1 MTVLALP
8 QPGTA
13 PRQAPLDVEIV
24 IPVYNEAPHLAER
37 VTELR
42 RFLDQSFPFR
52 ALVTVVD
59 NASTDETFALASQ
72 LAAPHPVWRP
82 CTCPARGGATHCGPP
97 GRRAP
102 PRWWPTWTSTCPRRS
117 PPCSPSWRRSSRGRA
132 TWP

>member
-42 RFLDQSFPFR
+42 RFLDPVSYTHLEH
-52 ALVTVVD
+52 ALGVAYATGVAV
-59 NASTDETFALASQ
+59 LG
-72 LAAPHPVWRP
+72 AAIITTPESIEIV
-82 CTCPARGGATHCGPP
+82 
-97 GRRAP
+97 
-102 PRWWPTWTSTCPRRS
+102 
-117 PPCSPSWRRSSRGRA
+117 
-132 TWP
+132 

>member
-72 LAAPHPVWRP
+72 LAATTPGVAAMHLPRKG
-82 CTCPARGGATHCGPP
+82 RGYAL
-97 GRRAP
+97 RSA
-102 PRWWPTWTSTCPRRS
+102 WSKTSTCPRRS
-117 PPCSPSWRRSSRGRA
+117 PPCSPSWRRCSRGRA